1 MSSSSSPS
9 PSSPTSPHPEA
20 EEPGYPDRTFTT
32 QHLPCDPTCTLT
44 FSEAGPSRYT
54 HAPEPYT
61 KAIPLITSPLTRSSL
76 STAAAHLRSNQLV
89 SFPSE
94 TVYGL
99 GANALS
105 QSAVSKIYAAKKR
118 PADNPLIVHVS
129 DLSML
134 DTLLPATYQL
144 GAAYE
149 ALVKAFWPGALTLLF
164 PVDVDKPAVPSVV
177 TCGHAS
183 VAVRMPS
190 HPIARALIATSRL
203 PIAGPSANAS
213 GRPSPTTAAHV
224 MRDLGGA
231 LDSHPNQE
239 AGREHKGRLKY
250 ILDGG
255 PCQVGVEST
264 VVDGITAENEL
275 RVLRPGGVTVEQ
287 IEQVLKEAGLQ
298 DILKLSVYGKDMQRS
313 SEQESKPTTP
323 GMKYKHYSPTAP
335 VVKLLSTKLFPSA
348 IARPYHSNATSSTQA
363 LNSLINQ
370 SPNSTRTTPQ
380 TFAKVVREQ
389 IASLLTSSNAG
400 TGMINIGLMT
410 TRDSD
415 LSRHIFSSFTA
426 SLSVHDSSGESIH
439 RLLLPPRLL
448 IGCEGVMIHPFD
460 LGPCT
465 TTEVY
470 AQRMF
475 DGLRTL
481 DEGPLLGGV
490 GRCHLIFVE
499 ALDDAGVGLAVMN
512 RLNKAASAT
521 VLLDC

>member
-9 PSSPTSPHPEA
+9 PHPQA
-20 EEPGYPDRTFTT
+20 EEPGFPDRTFTT
-32 QHLPCDPTCTLT
+32 QLLPCDPTSLLS

-54 HAPEPYT
+54 HASEPYT
-61 KAIPLITSPLTRSSL
+61 KAIPRITSPLTRSSL

-224 MRDLGGA
+224 MRDLGSA

-335 VVKLLSTKLFPSA
+335 VVMLLSTKLFPSA
-348 IARPYHSNATSSTQA
+348 IARPCHSNPTSSTQA

-370 SPNSTRTTPQ
+370 SPTHSTCTTPQ
-380 TFAKVVREQ
+380 TFAKVVRDQ

-448 IGCEGVMIHPFD
+448 IGCERVMIHPFD

-470 AQRMF
+470 AQRLF

-481 DEGPLLGGV
+481 DEGPLLGRV